1 MFECRKCRENFDT
14 PTGLYTHSIQCLD
27 RPKYAIS
34 LDNDKGMLDQYLQ
47 LKTPESTAGKPDS
60 RIVIDESLDNS
71 AMDVN
76 MENTDPMQVV
86 DGHLTE
92 NQDSIENTQ
101 SSLNTITNEME
112 VLDSDKFENT
122 CNSGKTEYPNSKIIT
137 QNNTDLDTEIV
148 LDQSE
153 LGENQNDKGTYNGII
168 NRYFNG
174 LENKQYTNNLPEDL
188 DHPKRIFQ
196 SDSTAGFS
204 KHIQNHHPESVEP
217 ANKLPTHPDSDENT
231 VYSKKN
237 IPLNWIHHSS
247 SMPCHSA
254 KEIEHYTKIFEHFS
268 DSGEISRLLESD
280 IFNTD
285 QSSVAFELVDAVSQE
300 IKAMN
305 VKISLLHKC
314 LDQVEV
320 NIMKYL
326 TDNGLI
332 PPAIAIKDNIQGM
345 HQRLNILDSQLDQ
358 VEDTIL
364 SVLNSQSKVKWKHR
378 RHTV

>member
-27 RPKYAIS
+27 RPKYSIS
-34 LDNDKGMLDQYLQ
+34 LDNDKRMLDQYLQ
-47 LKTPESTAGKPDS
+47 LKTPESTAGKPDN
-60 RIVIDESLDNS
+60 RIEIDESLDNS
-71 AMDVN
+71 AMDAN

-92 NQDSIENTQ
+92 NQDSNENT
-101 SSLNTITNEME
+101 LNTIANEME
-112 VLDSDKFENT
+112 ELDSDKFENT
-122 CNSGKTEYPNSKIIT
+122 CNSGKTEYPNSKSIT
-137 QNNTDLDTEIV
+137 QKNTDLDTEIV

-153 LGENQNDKGTYNGII
+153 LGENQNDNGIV

-174 LENKQYTNNLPEDL
+174 LENIQYTNNLPEDL
-188 DHPKRIFQ
+188 EHPKRIFQ
-196 SDSTAGFS
+196 SEQLEGFS
-204 KHIQNHHPESVEP
+204 KHIQHHHPEYIEP
-217 ANKLPTHPDSDENT
+217 ANTFPTHPDSDENT
-231 VYSKKN
+231 VFSIKN

-268 DSGEISRLLESD
+268 DSGEISRLLETD

-285 QSSVAFELVDAVSQE
+285 QSSAAFELVDAVNQE
-300 IKAMN
+300 IKAMC
-305 VKISLLHKC
+305 VKIPLLHKC

-345 HQRLNILDSQLDQ
+345 HQRLSILDSQLDQ